1 MNRKSLISNRSFRI
15 LLLWICLACMPF
27 TAMTAQDAEPAT
39 AENSEA
45 TASKDATLMGAFKQ
59 GGLAMYPLLV
69 FSVATMGLVIYN
81 GLYVREKVIINQ
93 ATIDNNIKPAIDKLD
108 IAAAIEACDQNKG
121 PVMNILRSGLETTQ
135 RGKFNPEKI
144 DQAFNEAASV
154 ELARPFVFVNYLQV
168 IASVSPM
175 VGLLGTVSGM
185 VKAFRTI
192 SEQGMGRPELLANN
206 ISEALVTT
214 ASGLLVA
221 IPALIAYFV
230 FKNKYGKI
238 AASVS
243 QVLGRTLRDLS
254 ERHENQSNSA
264 T

>member
-1 MNRKSLISNRSFRI
+1 
-15 LLLWICLACMPF
+15 
-27 TAMTAQDAEPAT
+27 
-39 AENSEA
+39 
-45 TASKDATLMGAFKQ
+45 MGAFKQ
-59 GGLAMYPLLV
+59 GGLAMYPLLI
-69 FSVATMGLVIYN
+69 FSIATMGLVIYN
-81 GLYVREKVIINQ
+81 GLYVRENAIINQ
-93 ATIDNNIKPAIDKLD
+93 ATIDNEVTPALDKLD
-108 IAAAIEACDQNKG
+108 FAAAIEACDQNKG
-121 PVMNILRSGLETTQ
+121 PVMNILRCGLQTTE
-135 RGKFNPEKI
+135 RGNFNPDKI

-175 VGLLGTVSGM
+175 VGLLGPVSGM

-214 ASGLLVA
+214 ASGLMVA
-221 IPALIAYFV
+221 IPALIAYFF

-243 QVLGRTLRDLS
+243 QVLGRILRDVTD
-254 ERHENQSNSA
+254 RHENPSDPSA
-264 T
+264 

>member
-1 MNRKSLISNRSFRI
+1 MNKQSNNSNRAFRWLLFFLCLSF
-15 LLLWICLACMPF
+15 LPWSL
-27 TAMTAQDAEPAT
+27 TAQDADNTAPA
-39 AENSEA
+39 SEIA
-45 TASKDATLMGAFKQ
+45 AARDATLMGAFKQ
-59 GGLAMYPLLV
+59 GGIAMYPLLI
-69 FSVATMGLVIYN
+69 FSIATVGLVIYN
-81 GLYVREKVIINQ
+81 GLYVREEAIINRSV
-93 ATIDNNIKPAIDKLD
+93 IDNEVLPALD
-108 IAAAIEACDQNKG
+108 RLDFAAAMEVCEHNKG
-121 PVMNILRSGLETTQ
+121 PVLNILHSGLQTTQ
-135 RGKFNPEKI
+135 RGNFNPEKI

-214 ASGLLVA
+214 ASGLMVA
-221 IPALIAYFV
+221 IPALIAYFF

-243 QVLGRTLRDLS
+243 QVLGRVLRDITD
-254 ERHENQSNSA
+254 RHDHPSNPSA
-264 T
+264 

>member
-1 MNRKSLISNRSFRI
+1 
-15 LLLWICLACMPF
+15 
-27 TAMTAQDAEPAT
+27 
-39 AENSEA
+39 
-45 TASKDATLMGAFKQ
+45 MGAFKQ
-59 GGLAMYPLLV
+59 GGLAMYPLLI
-69 FSVATMGLVIYN
+69 FSIATMGLVIYN
-81 GLYVREKVIINQ
+81 GMYVRENAIINQ
-93 ATIDNNIKPAIDKLD
+93 ATIDNEVTPALDKLD
-108 IAAAIEACDQNKG
+108 FAAAIEACDQNKG
-121 PVMNILRSGLETTQ
+121 PVMNILRCGLQTTE
-135 RGKFNPEKI
+135 RGNFNPDKI

-214 ASGLLVA
+214 ASGLMVA
-221 IPALIAYFV
+221 IPALIAYFF

-243 QVLGRTLRDLS
+243 QVLGRILRDVTD
-254 ERHENQSNSA
+254 RHENPSDPSA
-264 T
+264 